1 MRTAAIVVLLLVVL
15 GGVVLLF
22 SRSAIRGTS
31 VGAVTS
37 GSDSPTPPVTATI
50 AQGESGMET
59 LPYLS
64 QTPVRKFARPEDVL
78 KPGLDYY
85 AEFETTKGKFTV
97 DLYEEQA
104 PKTVNSFVFLALHH
118 YFDGI
123 VWHRVIPGFV
133 AQTGDPTG
141 TGTGGPGYQF
151 GLEVTPSLNYDKEG
165 VLGMART
172 SDPNSNGSQFFIT
185 YGPTPNLNQQY
196 TIFGQ
201 VTEGMD
207 VVKQLA
213 PTEGVANPAR
223 GEARDKILSVKILT
237 RAK

>member
-1 MRTAAIVVLLLVVL
+1 M
-15 GGVVLLF
+15 
-22 SRSAIRGTS
+22 
-31 VGAVTS
+31 
-37 GSDSPTPPVTATI
+37 
-50 AQGESGMET
+50 
-59 LPYLS
+59 
-64 QTPVRKFARPEDVL
+64 
-78 KPGLDYY
+78 
-85 AEFETTKGKFTV
+85 

-104 PKTVNSFVFLALHH
+104 PKTVNSFVFLALNH

>member
-1 MRTAAIVVLLLVVL
+1 
-15 GGVVLLF
+15 
-22 SRSAIRGTS
+22 
-31 VGAVTS
+31 
-37 GSDSPTPPVTATI
+37 
-50 AQGESGMET
+50 
-59 LPYLS
+59 
-64 QTPVRKFARPEDVL
+64 
-78 KPGLDYY
+78 
-85 AEFETTKGKFTV
+85 
-97 DLYEEQA
+97 
-104 PKTVNSFVFLALHH
+104 
-118 YFDGI
+118 
-123 VWHRVIPGFV
+123 
-133 AQTGDPTG
+133 
-141 TGTGGPGYQF
+141 
-151 GLEVTPSLNYDKEG
+151 
-165 VLGMART
+165 MART

>member
-1 MRTAAIVVLLLVVL
+1 
-15 GGVVLLF
+15 
-22 SRSAIRGTS
+22 
-31 VGAVTS
+31 
-37 GSDSPTPPVTATI
+37 
-50 AQGESGMET
+50 
-59 LPYLS
+59 
-64 QTPVRKFARPEDVL
+64 
-78 KPGLDYY
+78 
-85 AEFETTKGKFTV
+85 V

-104 PKTVNSFVFLALHH
+104 PKTVNSFVFLALNH